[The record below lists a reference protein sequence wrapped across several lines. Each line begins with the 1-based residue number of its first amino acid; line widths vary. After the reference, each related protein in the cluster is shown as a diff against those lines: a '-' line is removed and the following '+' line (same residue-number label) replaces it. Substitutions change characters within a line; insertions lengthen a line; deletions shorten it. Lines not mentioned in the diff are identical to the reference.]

1 MNANSKIFNSKRIS
15 AFLCSV
21 LLFLATALTALPIAH
36 ALDTNLLANSSVET
50 NNLNK
55 PTSWSTDTYGT
66 NSATFSYL
74 PTGHTGG
81 HSLNVK
87 MSTYSNGDAK
97 WYPTEVPVSP
107 NTTYT
112 YSDWYQS
119 NIATSVDIVI
129 TSSTG
134 GTSYIYQGSPI
145 ASTTWKQASYSFK
158 TPANAKQITVFH
170 YIENVGELTTDDF
183 SLTTAANPTAPTV
196 NVFSPIAGSTVTNST
211 TLSANAS
218 DAQGVSSVQFQ
229 IDGANVGAADIT
241 APYSIIWDSKTTT
254 NAGHIVTATAT
265 NAAGLSTTSAAVA
278 VTVSNAIP
286 VPTAPTVSVTA
297 PINGSTV
304 SGLTSLTANASDTQS
319 VSSVQFR
326 IDGANIGAAD
336 VSAPYSLAW
345 DSTTTANGNH
355 TITAVATNT
364 ASLSTTSAA
373 VAVTVSNTVTPPT
386 PPPATTNL
394 IVNPSVEDGS
404 IAPTSWTGDGY
415 GTNSHTTSYENSGH
429 SGTKSLK
436 TTITSYTNGDAKWMF
451 NNVPV
456 NAGSTYKYSNWYQS
470 NVDTELDAA
479 VTMSNGTVQ
488 YYYLATAPASA
499 TWTQLSTQFSAPNG
513 AASVTVFQ
521 VLAKVGFVQTDDF
534 NFGIYIPA
542 KFSRGLVSLTFD
554 DGWRSIA
561 TNGLP
566 ILKKYGLVSTQ
577 YVNSQ
582 PVLGNYP
589 DYMTFQM
596 IKDISAQGSEI
607 AWHTRSHADLTKL
620 SIPGID
626 TELSIPTAFLTGTGQ
641 PVANFKNFATPY
653 GAYNTTSVNEI
664 KKFYRSHRSTD
675 TGYNSKDNFNAYS
688 IKVQNVFNT
697 TTPAEVQGWVN
708 QAASTNTWLVIVY
721 HEVVANAADPTYS
734 VTPASLDQELN
745 LIKQSGVTVKTVD
758 QALNEITPQL

>member
-1 MNANSKIFNSKRIS
+1 MILNSKRIS
-15 AFLCSV
+15 AFFCSV
-21 LLFLATALTALPIAH
+21 LLFLATAMTALPIAH
-36 ALDTNLLANSSVET
+36 ALDANLLANPSVET
-50 NNLNK
+50 NNLNI
-55 PTSWSTDTYGT
+55 PNSWSTDTYGT
-66 NSATFSYL
+66 NNAAFSYL
-74 PTGHTGG
+74 STGHTGG

-87 MSTYSNGDAK
+87 MSAYSNGDAK
-97 WYPTEVPVSP
+97 WYPTGVPVSP

-119 NIATSVDIVI
+119 NIVSSVDIVI

-134 GTSYIYQGSPI
+134 GISYIYQGSPI
-145 ASTTWKQASYSFK
+145 ASTNWKQTSYSFK
-158 TPANAKQITVFH
+158 TPANAKQITIFH

-196 NVFSPIAGSTVTNST
+196 NVSSPIASSNITNST

-229 IDGANVGAADIT
+229 VDGANVGAAVIT
-241 APYSIIWDSKTTT
+241 APYSIVWDSKTTT
-254 NAGHIVTATAT
+254 NAGHIITATAT
-265 NAAGLSTTSAAVA
+265 NTAGLSTTSAAVS
-278 VTVSNAIP
+278 VTVSNAITL
-286 VPTAPTVSVTA
+286 PTAPTVSVTA

-326 IDGANIGAAD
+326 IDGANISAAD
-336 VSAPYSLAW
+336 VTAPYNLVW

-355 TITAVATNT
+355 TITAVAINN
-364 ASLSTTSAA
+364 AGLSTISAA
-373 VAVTVSNTVTPPT
+373 IAVTVSNTATPPIL
-386 PPPATTNL
+386 PPATTNL
-394 IVNPSVEDGS
+394 IANPSVEDGS
-404 IAPTSWTGDGY
+404 VAPTGWTGDGY

-499 TWTQLSTQFSAPNG
+499 TWSQLSTQFSAPNG

-534 NFGIYIPA
+534 SFSIYVPA

-582 PVLGNYP
+582 PVLGSYP

-596 IKDISAQGSEI
+596 IKDFSTQGSEI

-620 SIPGID
+620 SIAGID
-626 TELSIPTAFLTGTGQ
+626 TELSIPTVFLTGTGQ
-641 PVANFKNFATPY
+641 PAANFKNFATPY

-675 TGYNSKDNFNAYS
+675 TGYNSKDNFNAYN

-708 QAASTNTWLVIVY
+708 QAVSTNTWLVIVY

-734 VTPASLDQELN
+734 VTPTNLDQELN
-745 LIKQSGVTVKTVD
+745 LIRQSGVTVKTID